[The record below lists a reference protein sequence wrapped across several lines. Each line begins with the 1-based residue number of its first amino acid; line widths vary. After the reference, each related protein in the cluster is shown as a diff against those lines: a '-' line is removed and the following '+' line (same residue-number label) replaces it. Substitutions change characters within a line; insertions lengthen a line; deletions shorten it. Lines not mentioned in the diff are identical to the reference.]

1 MDPFKP
7 LNSVTKATFNQCSTY
22 MRSANRPACLLETF
36 KYRRRRERAR
46 SELKN
51 PGCGAASH
59 GPFRKIGL
67 QNRVT

>member
-36 KYRRRRERAR
+36 NYRRRREKAR
-46 SELKN
+46 SELKIQAVAQHHTAV
-51 PGCGAASH
+51 PQSWLAE
-59 GPFRKIGL
+59 
-67 QNRVT
+67 